1 MPLSFAEL
9 NAVNTIKK
17 VGGSKEQHHHL
28 ENLGFVEGA
37 QVIVVSKMNGNVIV
51 NIKDV
56 RVAISEELAR
66 KIMV

>member
-1 MPLSFAEL
+1 MPLSFADL

-17 VGGSKEQHHHL
+17 VGGSKEQQHHL
-28 ENLGFVEGA
+28 ENLGFVQGA
-37 QVIVVSKMNGNVIV
+37 KVVVVSKTNGNIIV

-56 RVAISEELAR
+56 RVALSEELAR

>member
-9 NAVNTIKK
+9 NAVNIIKK

-37 QVIVVSKMNGNVIV
+37 EVTVVTKMNGNLIV

>member
-1 MPLSFAEL
+1 MPLSFADI
-9 NAVNTIKK
+9 NAVNTIRK

-37 QVIVVSKMNGNVIV
+37 QVIVVSIV

-56 RVAISEELAR
+56 RIALSEELAR
-66 KIMV
+66 KILV